1 MLVFIVL
8 CCALLT
14 GYGTFYLLCELTDA
28 TTAKASKAMFLSMGK
43 HRSCFTV
50 FSMYLFTISV
60 IIQKILKLQINTKGR
75 LANILAWT
83 KSKYSPE
90 LYCIKFFVLG
100 IFLLLGILPIAEIH
114 ILIFLFAF
122 FSVLFF
128 CFYQYSSI
136 FTAWK
141 KHEQSI
147 QEELMTFSI
156 IAVQYLENKTEIEG
170 LLQLYNSIA
179 GIDFKKEIVLLLED
193 SRKDSLQFAIE
204 CFRQRIQKKQ
214 CIAVFELLGKEMPE
228 EEKRIYLK
236 TLLFQMYQNKQKYL
250 KRNIKATLFR
260 RRLFFIFSLIAT
272 MAYFIG
278 IYLFFVY

>member
-1 MLVFIVL
+1 M
-8 CCALLT
+8 
-14 GYGTFYLLCELTDA
+14 
-28 TTAKASKAMFLSMGK
+28 
-43 HRSCFTV
+43 
-50 FSMYLFTISV
+50 
-60 IIQKILKLQINTKGR
+60 
-75 LANILAWT
+75 
-83 KSKYSPE
+83 
-90 LYCIKFFVLG
+90 
-100 IFLLLGILPIAEIH
+100 
-114 ILIFLFAF
+114 
-122 FSVLFF
+122 LFF

-156 IAVQYLENKTEIEG
+156 IAVQYLENKAEIEG

-228 EEKRIYLK
+228 EESFFPYRCMGRAFFFWPILCFYLQNALTYTK
-236 TLLFQMYQNKQKYL
+236 INIKVAESGSKWFKVGDISPGGGFGGSFSILLLFQ
-250 KRNIKATLFR
+250 
-260 RRLFFIFSLIAT
+260 
-272 MAYFIG
+272 G
-278 IYLFFVY
+278 GDCHVYG